1 MTTWIIFFALALLSI
16 VVFVFALRS
25 QQDAEALE
33 DRLAGTIDE
42 EAAAHPHQAGGI
54 EPLPEWIQP
63 AARFGLKLAG
73 NDKSRETTALLLA
86 QAGFARPGSLG
97 VFLLLKT
104 LLGLGIAA
112 ALFFGTQERSIGTI
126 ALMGAGY
133 FAGGIL
139 PEWVLKSM
147 AARRYTAL
155 ERSMPDALDLM
166 VICAEA
172 GLPFTRIVKVVSREL
187 ELSAPILAHE
197 LALTNAEL
205 EIMPERSAALRNL
218 AERTRVPS
226 IEGMVS
232 TLIQA
237 EQFGTPLAQALHNI
251 AAESRS
257 TLILTLEE
265 RAGKLPARRSD
276 RGRTRA
282 DARHPQSPHLI
293 FCVDHDYFC
302 SQFPPTPASG
312 NEDRCAF
319 CPFGSCAD
327 AFGVCVPCRS
337 RVGQSDA

>member
-1 MTTWIIFFALALLSI
+1 MITWIIVFALALLSI

-104 LLGLGIAA
+104 MLGLGIAA

-205 EIMPERSAALRNL
+205 EIMPER
-218 AERTRVPS
+218 TRVPS

-265 RAGKLPARRSD
+265 RAGKLPARLSLPLMTLILPPVVAIVAAPALMRVIRSLL
-276 RGRTRA
+276 T
-282 DARHPQSPHLI
+282 
-293 FCVDHDYFC
+293 
-302 SQFPPTPASG
+302 
-312 NEDRCAF
+312 
-319 CPFGSCAD
+319 
-327 AFGVCVPCRS
+327 
-337 RVGQSDA
+337 

>member
-42 EAAAHPHQAGGI
+42 EAASHPHQAGGI

-104 LLGLGIAA
+104 MLGLGIAA
-112 ALFFGTQERSIGTI
+112 ALFFGTQ
-126 ALMGAGY
+126 
-133 FAGGIL
+133 
-139 PEWVLKSM
+139 
-147 AARRYTAL
+147 

-187 ELSAPILAHE
+187 ELSAPVLAHE

-265 RAGKLPARRSD
+265 RAGKLPARLSLPLMTLILPPVVAIVAAPALMRVIRSLL
-276 RGRTRA
+276 T
-282 DARHPQSPHLI
+282 
-293 FCVDHDYFC
+293 
-302 SQFPPTPASG
+302 
-312 NEDRCAF
+312 
-319 CPFGSCAD
+319 
-327 AFGVCVPCRS
+327 
-337 RVGQSDA
+337 

>member
-1 MTTWIIFFALALLSI
+1 MITWIIVFALALLSI

-172 GLPFTRIVKVVSREL
+172 GLPFTRIVKVVSRE
-187 ELSAPILAHE
+187 
-197 LALTNAEL
+197 
-205 EIMPERSAALRNL
+205 
-218 AERTRVPS
+218 
-226 IEGMVS
+226 GMVS

-265 RAGKLPARRSD
+265 RAGKLPARLSLPLMTLILPPVVAIVAAPALMRVIRSLL
-276 RGRTRA
+276 
-282 DARHPQSPHLI
+282 S
-293 FCVDHDYFC
+293 
-302 SQFPPTPASG
+302 
-312 NEDRCAF
+312 
-319 CPFGSCAD
+319 
-327 AFGVCVPCRS
+327 
-337 RVGQSDA
+337 

>member
-1 MTTWIIFFALALLSI
+1 MITWIIVFALALLSI

-187 ELSAPILAHE
+187 E
-197 LALTNAEL
+197 
-205 EIMPERSAALRNL
+205 IMPERSAALRNL

-265 RAGKLPARRSD
+265 RAGKLPARLSLPLMTLILPPVVAIVAAPALMRVIRSLL
-276 RGRTRA
+276 
-282 DARHPQSPHLI
+282 S
-293 FCVDHDYFC
+293 
-302 SQFPPTPASG
+302 
-312 NEDRCAF
+312 
-319 CPFGSCAD
+319 
-327 AFGVCVPCRS
+327 
-337 RVGQSDA
+337 